1 MKNVTIRRRV
11 FFLRKN
17 SFFYNFTSD
26 IRGVGVGGAVEVDR
40 ANLGLF
46 HAGEISGHK
55 SLRCRFCRCMSRLS
69 KCLETHMKLFL
80 KSQPSILIISAKSSE
95 SSGSCGWRLWSL
107 RLPGRLF
114 RIIWSLEVGI
124 EMVAAPG
131 AKSGAR
137 LRGMKPL
144 LGPAPGPSSPASW
157 ESGKV
162 RAKK

>member
-1 MKNVTIRRRV
+1 
-11 FFLRKN
+11 
-17 SFFYNFTSD
+17 
-26 IRGVGVGGAVEVDR
+26 
-40 ANLGLF
+40 
-46 HAGEISGHK
+46 
-55 SLRCRFCRCMSRLS
+55 MSQLS
-69 KCLETHMKLFL
+69 KCLETHMKLFF

-137 LRGMKPL
+137 VRGMKPL

-162 RAKK
+162 RAKI